1 MMMTIEKIKF
11 DYLRTVSVKSWEE
24 TWWWWRQ
31 WWWWWQWPER
41 GSVESG
47 EREVLGERTE
57 RRLRDVSRFLPPARE
72 SLNCALATLS
82 WRLCSSICIL
92 LPMDHLCLSLWGLL
106 GRSSSYKS
114 YNHLLIIHLFP
125 SSRDSWADHHK
136 NLNQYLYLRFAHL
149 CLLLWGNL
157 SKTSS

>member
-1 MMMTIEKIKF
+1 M
-11 DYLRTVSVKSWEE
+11 KSWEE
-24 TWWWWRQ
+24 TWWWWWKPGVKCGRGVDDDDNWENQ
-31 WWWWWQWPER
+31 DWLPER
-41 GSVESG
+41 GLVEIG

-114 YNHLLIIHLFP
+114 YNHLLITHLFP